1 MICYI
6 PRIVES
12 DAQFLTFEQK
22 PCSSIAPSDIF
33 NKNIFRVQTSIFHY
47 CNDQLFKKKKKF
59 DVGKYH

>member
-22 PCSSIAPSDIF
+22 PCSSIAPFDIF
-33 NKNIFRVQTSIFHY
+33 NKNIFRVQTSIFRY
-47 CNDQLFKKKKKF
+47 CNDQLFKEKKF
-59 DVGKYH
+59 